1 MVCYKFANDDVC
13 KVLKKTKET
22 KNEFYMQKNLEKPM
36 TETIIE
42 FFLLLEIFE
51 LRFQDFTV
59 TETIKCL
66 RIADEKLNGNAI
78 VVLILICLFL
88 SSFMTVHTKNE
99 SQTPFLTRALIA

>member
-42 FFLLLEIFE
+42 FFYY
-51 LRFQDFTV
+51 
-59 TETIKCL
+59 
-66 RIADEKLNGNAI
+66 
-78 VVLILICLFL
+78 
-88 SSFMTVHTKNE
+88 
-99 SQTPFLTRALIA
+99 